1 MLADEAIPT
10 IETGLQPGPGFDAA
24 VDQCLPDSLKHL
36 GVGVGQQANQRSLVL
51 LRKRGQLQRICQQ
64 SLHHLVKRY
73 LRTHAQGRQPRVI
86 HNARQ
91 KKTFINHERR
101 EKPQKGTQ
109 ISRMDTDLET

>member
-1 MLADEAIPT
+1 
-10 IETGLQPGPGFDAA
+10 
-24 VDQCLPDSLKHL
+24 
-36 GVGVGQQANQRSLVL
+36 
-51 LRKRGQLQRICQQ
+51 
-64 SLHHLVKRY
+64 LVKRY
-73 LRTHAQGRQPRVI
+73 LRTQAQGRQPRVI